1 MKTGKKLM
9 AMIIAVNLAGAAI
22 LGGIVFQMSQ
32 RETEGQGIRKI
43 IQQAEEKADNIRR
56 HSAGLWPLMADIP
69 RQTNRASVH
78 HLLTA
83 GAIIG
88 GIMIVFV
95 TAAAFI
101 MSRRESGDRDP
112 VQTPAPAPD
121 KPEDKAGDIEQISM
135 HINDLNREIEQRMKS
150 ILQSTAA
157 IKQML
162 ASMQTIIK
170 IMNQV
175 KDKTLLDGTQS
186 ETLDHITLTKQIQN
200 EYRD

>member
-1 MKTGKKLM
+1 MKTGKKLL

-22 LGGIVFQMSQ
+22 LGGIVFQISQ
-32 RETEGQGIRKI
+32 RETEGPGIKKI
-43 IQQAEEKADNIRR
+43 IQQAREKADNIRR

-69 RQTNRASVH
+69 PQANKAPVH

-112 VQTPAPAPD
+112 IQTPAPD
-121 KPEDKAGDIEQISM
+121 KPGDTTGDIEQTAM
-135 HINDLNREIEQRMKS
+135 RINDLNREIEQRMKS
-150 ILQSTAA
+150 ILQSMAA
-157 IKQML
+157 IKQIL
-162 ASMQTIIK
+162 TNMQNIIK
-170 IMNQV
+170 
-175 KDKTLLDGTQS
+175 D
-186 ETLDHITLTKQIQN
+186 
-200 EYRD
+200 